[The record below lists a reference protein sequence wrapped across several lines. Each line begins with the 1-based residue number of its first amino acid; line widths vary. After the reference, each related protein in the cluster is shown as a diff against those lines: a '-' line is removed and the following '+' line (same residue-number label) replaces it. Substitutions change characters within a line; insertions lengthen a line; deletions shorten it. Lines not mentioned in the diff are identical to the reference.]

1 MAAVSQGTTCLW
13 GIAGT
18 VSNIF
23 VQSYTTSSTFNVEA
37 MVQDETGITK
47 TWRAD
52 DRKSELTVEGIVKSG
67 TVPVLGAVLSFTTQT
82 SSVYP
87 SGSASTS
94 FSGVITKVEEK
105 GTNKGFVSVSVTA
118 VDYESVTMA

>member
-37 MVQDETGITK
+37 MVADETGLTK

-82 SSVYP
+82 LSVYP